1 MTVQCPFCHSEH
13 TELHIKL
20 KDYFLSQEEF
30 EILKCRQCGLL
41 FTSPR
46 PSDSELGRYYKSDE
60 YLSHNENKKGL
71 IPFIYNRVKRVNIAN
86 KFKIA
91 TSGISAKRLL
101 DFGCGVG
108 DFVSY
113 AQQHG
118 LEVCATDV
126 SADARD
132 AAAKKLG
139 FSLPSPED
147 VLEMPDGSFDIITMW
162 HVLEHISNLEKQV
175 FHLNRLLAPGGHLI
189 LALPN
194 YLSHDALHYQDKWA
208 AYDVPRHL
216 NHFDKNSL
224 QNIFVQT
231 PLRITRIEP
240 LKWDAYYI
248 SMLSEKYKGS
258 KCSFIKGVIEGFKSN
273 RAAKRNGQYSS
284 LVYIL
289 EREKI

>member
-1 MTVQCPFCHSEH
+1 MTVQCLFCHSEN

-20 KDYFLSQEEF
+20 KDFFLSQEEF
-30 EILKCRQCGLL
+30 EIFKCRQCGLL

-60 YLSHNENKKGL
+60 YLSHNENKKGI

-113 AQQHG
+113 AQQHD

-126 SADARD
+126 SSDARD

-139 FSLPSPED
+139 LSLPSPED
-147 VLEMPDGSFDIITMW
+147 VFEMPDGSFDIITMW

-224 QNIFVQT
+224 QNIFAQT
-231 PLRITRIEP
+231 PLRITRTEP
-240 LKWDAYYI
+240 LKWDSYYI

-258 KCSFIKGVIEGFKSN
+258 KCSFMKGLIEGFKSN
-273 RAAKRNGQYSS
+273 RIAKRNGQYSS

-289 EREKI
+289 ERK